1 MFANIWVSSALIVTL
16 MFSAGAMY
24 KSYSDVQEA
33 KQVQEHYEIVSKI
46 KTTLA
51 KQYNKNPE
59 EITREEIIAFLPDG
73 GNWDKVLLLDRNS
86 DSSLDNEDDIL
97 INEDGNIEINED
109 EKLKLLA
116 LRAKLKDIINLN
128 EVQTTTK
135 NEGTENEKT
144 FYTFEIGK
152 NEKNNIINDIEIE
165 KALTRAVDYLA
176 QDILYDENSSS
187 FDKDDFDKIIEEL
200 TPYDNIYLF
209 DIEEALSD
217 DDTLTEDKLK
227 DEKEN
232 HFKKM
237 LKEKLKQNELTIETK
252 LYEKVKGYL

>member
-1 MFANIWVSSALIVTL
+1 MFANIWVSSAFIVTL

-24 KSYSDVQEA
+24 KSYSDVREA

-59 EITREEIIAFLPDG
+59 EITREEIIAFLPSG
-73 GNWDKVLLLDRNS
+73 GNWDKVLLLDRQEN
-86 DSSLDNEDDIL
+86 SSLDKKEDIL

-116 LRAKLKDIINLN
+116 LRAKLKDIINPDG
-128 EVQTTTK
+128 VQPT
-135 NEGTENEKT
+135 TENDKT

-165 KALTRAVDYLA
+165 KALTIAVDYLA
-176 QDILYDENSSS
+176 QDILYGENSSS
-187 FDKDDFDKIIEEL
+187 FDKDDFDKIIEDL

-209 DIEEALSD
+209 DIEEVLSD

-227 DEKEN
+227 DEKEK

>member
-73 GNWDKVLLLDRNS
+73 GNRDKVLLLDRNS
-86 DSSLDNEDDIL
+86 DSTLDNEDDIL
-97 INEDGNIEINED
+97 INEDGNIKINED

-116 LRAKLKDIINLN
+116 LRAKLKDIINLD
-128 EVQTTTK
+128 EVQAT
-135 NEGTENEKT
+135 TENNKT

-176 QDILYDENSSS
+176 QDILYGENASS
-187 FDKDDFDKIIEEL
+187 
-200 TPYDNIYLF
+200 
-209 DIEEALSD
+209 LS
-217 DDTLTEDKLK
+217 
-227 DEKEN
+227 
-232 HFKKM
+232 
-237 LKEKLKQNELTIETK
+237 Q
-252 LYEKVKGYL
+252 G

>member
-73 GNWDKVLLLDRNS
+73 GNWDKVLLLDRQ
-86 DSSLDNEDDIL
+86 SSSTLDNDDDIL
-97 INEDGNIEINED
+97 INEDGNIKINKE

-116 LRAKLKDIINLN
+116 LKAKLKDIINVD
-128 EVQTTTK
+128 EVETTTVDD
-135 NEGTENEKT
+135 KT

-176 QDILYDENSSS
+176 QDILYGENASSLS
-187 FDKDDFDKIIEEL
+187 QGEFNAIIEDL
-200 TPYDNIYLF
+200 TPNDNIYLY
-209 DIEEALSD
+209 DTEEEALSEES
-217 DDTLTEDKLK
+217 LTDK
-227 DEKEN
+227 EKY
-232 HFKKM
+232 FKTK
-237 LKEKLKQNELTIETK
+237 LIEKLKRNESAIETK
-252 LYEKVKGYL
+252 LYEKVKDL

>member
-1 MFANIWVSSALIVTL
+1 MFANIWISSALIVTL
-16 MFSAGAMY
+16 IFSAGAMY

-73 GNWDKVLLLDRNS
+73 GNWDKVLLLDRQ
-86 DSSLDNEDDIL
+86 SSSTLDNEDDIL
-97 INEDGNIEINED
+97 INEDGNIKINEN

-116 LRAKLKDIINLN
+116 LKAKLKDIINVD
-128 EVQTTTK
+128 EVETTTE
-135 NEGTENEKT
+135 NEGTENQKT

-176 QDILYDENSSS
+176 QDILYGENASSLS
-187 FDKDDFDKIIEEL
+187 QGEFNAIIEDL
-200 TPYDNIYLF
+200 TPNDNIYLY
-209 DIEEALSD
+209 DTEEEALSEES
-217 DDTLTEDKLK
+217 LTDK
-227 DEKEN
+227 EKY
-232 HFKKM
+232 FKTK
-237 LKEKLKQNELTIETK
+237 LIEKLKRNESAIETK
-252 LYEKVKGYL
+252 LYEKVKDL

>member
-1 MFANIWVSSALIVTL
+1 MFANLWISSALIVTL
-16 MFSAGAMY
+16 MFSAAAMY

-59 EITREEIIAFLPDG
+59 EITREEIIAFLPSE
-73 GNWDKVLLLDRNS
+73 GNWDKVLLLDRQAS
-86 DSSLDNEDDIL
+86 SSLDNDDDIL
-97 INEDGNIEINED
+97 INEEGNIEINEE

-116 LRAKLKDIINLN
+116 LRAKLKDIINLD
-128 EVQTTTK
+128 EVQTTT
-135 NEGTENEKT
+135 ENDKT

-165 KALTRAVDYLA
+165 KALTRVVDYLA
-176 QDILYDENSSS
+176 QDILYGENASNLSQGE
-187 FDKDDFDKIIEEL
+187 FDTIIEEL

-217 DDTLTEDKLK
+217 DDTLTEDELK
-227 DEKEN
+227 DEKEK
-232 HFKKM
+232 HFKEM
-237 LKEKLKQNELTIETK
+237 LKEKLKRNESAIETK
-252 LYEKVKGYL
+252 LFEEVKGYL